1 MKKLIIIQKI
11 MIDFGD
17 RTCLTRDGC
26 KPIRYL
32 WTDAFAVC
40 NFLELYNQ
48 TGEQKYKQDALAL
61 VEQVHHILGKHRED
75 DPRSGWI
82 SALDEDEGEKHPT
95 IGGLRIGKKRNERK
109 PDEPYD
115 ERLEWEQDG
124 QYFHYLT
131 KWMHALN
138 RVTELTGDFKYN
150 CWAKELAK
158 TAHTKFTY
166 TLSDTQEKRMYW
178 KMSIDLS
185 YPLVPSMGQHD
196 ALDGYITYLQL
207 ESTAS
212 RDLEISYKPH
222 LDIEIAEM
230 SRMYQ
235 NINLTTDDPLG
246 IGGLLNDACKLIQ
259 LIITGNM
266 PHLSDMVLELLY
278 AAKEGLEAFIR
289 TDTLKYPPKYRLA
302 FRELGL
308 SIGLNMIKKMQ
319 ILIRGHAEHFTS
331 RALLESQLA
340 SLVQYLHVSEV
351 IEDFWLNP
359 ENQKS
364 STWSEHIDINSVM
377 LATSL
382 LPIIS

>member
-1 MKKLIIIQKI
+1 MEKISSIEKI
-11 MIDFGD
+11 MMDFAN
-17 RTCLTRDGC
+17 RTCLSTDTC

-40 NFLELYNQ
+40 NFLELFRQ

-61 VEQVHHILGKHRED
+61 VDQVHSVLGKHRED

-95 IGGLRIGKKRNERK
+95 IGGLRIGKKLNERK

-115 ERLEWEQDG
+115 ERLEWERDG

-131 KWMHALN
+131 KWMYALN
-138 RVTELTGDFKYN
+138 RVTEVTGNFRYN
-150 CWAKELAK
+150 RWAHELAK
-158 TAHTKFTY
+158 TAHARFTY
-166 TLSDTQEKRMYW
+166 TLPDAWEKRMYW

-207 ESTAS
+207 EATAANN
-212 RDLEISYKPH
+212 
-222 LDIEIAEM
+222 LDTEIAEM

-246 IGGLLNDACKLIQ
+246 IGGLLSDACKLMQ

-266 PHLSDMVLELLY
+266 SHLSDMLLELIY
-278 AAKEGLEAFIR
+278 VAKEGLEAFMV
-289 TDTLKYPPKYRLA
+289 TDTLKYPPQYRLA

-308 SIGLNMIKKMQ
+308 SIGLKAVEKMQ
-319 ILIRGHAEHFTS
+319 MLIKENAEHFTN
-331 RALLESQLA
+331 RALLESQLTSFA
-340 SLVQYLHVSEV
+340 QYLYLSEV
-351 IEDFWLNP
+351 IEDFWLKP

-382 LPIIS
+382 MAR